1 MIRLRIFMQIYISV
15 RIMKRTALRQR
26 LVSPV
31 KYPNKYS
38 VLWYFIYF
46 YVLRAFHTRLPS
58 QKHKDAQFTDDIFHI
73 FFYILVPIG
82 YFIHAFR
89 ARYAFASSHSAQ
101 KHKNQQ
107 HPNNISTAPLIKL
120 FFTRFGFDFLKQT
133 AYIYV
138 YFETCISYIC
148 HVRFAFSL
156 SMETQVLRDLEQ
168 TRSRVQSKERRQNA
182 GQSIEGWCYLPRSE
196 IRIPRFRRDNRTL
209 L

>member
-89 ARYAFASSHSAQ
+89 ARYAFHIPHRSIKISSILIIFQPPLLLNSFSRGSASTFS
-101 KHKNQQ
+101 NRLR
-107 HPNNISTAPLIKL
+107 TFTFTLKL
-120 FFTRFGFDFLKQT
+120 
-133 AYIYV
+133 A
-138 YFETCISYIC
+138 
-148 HVRFAFSL
+148 
-156 SMETQVLRDLEQ
+156 
-168 TRSRVQSKERRQNA
+168 SRTFV
-182 GQSIEGWCYLPRSE
+182 
-196 IRIPRFRRDNRTL
+196 T
-209 L
+209 